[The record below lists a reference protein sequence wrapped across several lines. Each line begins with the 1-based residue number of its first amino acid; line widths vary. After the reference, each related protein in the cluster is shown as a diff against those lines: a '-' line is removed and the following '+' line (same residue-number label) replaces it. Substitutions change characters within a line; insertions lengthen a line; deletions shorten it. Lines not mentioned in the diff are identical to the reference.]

1 MRPDSTL
8 IFRNLDQVAWL
19 IGDKATNALQLE
31 SGALELEVDMTTE
44 DDAVEPYVEA
54 ASRARVVSADS
65 ALSRK
70 MHLEE
75 VPELLRRAFRP
86 AALETADALELAQVA
101 VRYRFPAKA
110 AVLRR
115 ESRSDAL
122 WLVGKGSVSVGNRD
136 AQGGWRQARAVGGG
150 EWLDVASAWLGETNF
165 EAAIASTDVVAYEFP
180 LDAIQVICSMR
191 PNVATLLIS
200 AIAQRLKRATQA
212 AQELAVKDVPGRL
225 AGWLLDAAEFDL
237 NGVGRLVMNQ
247 SKRALASELGS
258 SPETFS
264 RTLAR
269 FRTLG
274 FIAVRGYKIDV
285 LDSEGLRKM
294 AGRAAPPRGT

>member
-1 MRPDSTL
+1 
-8 IFRNLDQVAWL
+8 
-19 IGDKATNALQLE
+19 
-31 SGALELEVDMTTE
+31 MTTE

-54 ASRARVVSADS
+54 ASRAKVVSADS

-247 SKRALASELGS
+247 SKRTLASELGS

>member
-1 MRPDSTL
+1 MRPDSSL

-54 ASRARVVSADS
+54 ASRAKVVSADS

-180 LDAIQVICSMR
+180 LDAIQVVCSMR

-200 AIAQRLKRATQA
+200 AVAQRLKRATQA

-237 NGVGRLVMNQ
+237 KGVGRLVMNQ

-285 LDSEGLRKM
+285 LDSEGLRRM
-294 AGRAAPPRGT
+294 AGRAVPPRGT

>member
-200 AIAQRLKRATQA
+200 AVAQRLKRATQA

-237 NGVGRLVMNQ
+237 KVVGRLVMNQ

-285 LDSEGLRKM
+285 LDSEGLRSM
-294 AGRAAPPRGT
+294 AGRAVPPRGT

>member
-54 ASRARVVSADS
+54 ASRAKVVSADS

-200 AIAQRLKRATQA
+200 AVAQRLKRATQA

-285 LDSEGLRKM
+285 LDSEGLRRM
-294 AGRAAPPRGT
+294 AGRAVPPRGT